1 MIVTLNEKREITSY
15 VLVGTIDGG
24 ITIDDSNLE
33 LLEDFETEKYIL
45 TKNNEVVLNKDRTTK
60 EE

>member
-24 ITIDDSNLE
+24 ITIDDSSLE
-33 LLEDFETEKYIL
+33 LLQDFETEKYIL
-45 TKNNEVVLNKDRTTK
+45 TKNNEVVLNQDRTTK